1 MSREMKKIGVY
12 VTKEIHDQIKK
23 NLKTLE
29 RLTGLSMMLD
39 EWEVRYEK
47 IKNKPGDTLPRS

>member
-1 MSREMKKIGVY
+1 MKKIGVY